1 MSVDFNQVIIQII
14 AFLIMLWVLKKFGW
28 KPILN
33 MLNERRQKIQSEFD
47 SIAKQKE
54 DIQKIA
60 DDYQEKLKNID
71 AESRDK
77 IQEGIMQGR
86 MIAMQ
91 IQEEA
96 QAYAREITA
105 KARAEMEKEID
116 KAKIQLNNEVV
127 NISMAVAKKII
138 QETLD
143 VSKHKKLIAEFI
155 EEAEL
160 K

>member
-1 MSVDFNQVIIQII
+1 MSIDINQVIIQII

-47 SIAKQKE
+47 AIAKQKDE
-54 DIQKIA
+54 IKA
-60 DDYQEKLKNID
+60 LAENYQEKLDNID

-105 KARAEMEKEID
+105 KTKAEMAKEID
-116 KAKIQLNNEVV
+116 QAKIQLNNEVV
-127 NISMAVAKKII
+127 NISMAIAKKII

-143 VSKHKKLIAEFI
+143 PSKHKKLISEFI